1 MESVCQSPVPLDAEI
16 CSETTANSLLQKYD
30 GTDLQELL
38 SMTTCSWL
46 FGGGEHS
53 LHLDKHPGIIP
64 DPNITILAPIDS
76 RIPLDYKVVHQIVRE
91 LTVGIYG
98 FNQLPV
104 ISLEPNYDQSSTCQL
119 PPAYYDTK
127 VGQVLINIDYT
138 MKTLWHGC
146 YFPREK
152 RVVFSDLWK
161 NRMGVNAD
169 GLPQTK
175 KDIHAEFLNAGPG
188 DSSVEES
195 LHQQGPEPSR
205 KLKEN
210 VACKIYRIRPR
221 GRGGCRRWSF

>member
-30 GTDLQELL
+30 STDLQELL

-53 LHLDKHPGIIP
+53 LHLDKHPGIIRQMSVIP

-91 LTVGIYG
+91 LTVVIYG

-104 ISLEPNYDQSSTCQL
+104 ISLEPNSDQSSTCQL

-152 RVVFSDLWK
+152 RVDFSDLWK

-175 KDIHAEFLNAGPG
+175 KDIHAEFLNAGR
-188 DSSVEES
+188 SWRLE
-195 LHQQGPEPSR
+195 
-205 KLKEN
+205 
-210 VACKIYRIRPR
+210 C
-221 GRGGCRRWSF
+221 